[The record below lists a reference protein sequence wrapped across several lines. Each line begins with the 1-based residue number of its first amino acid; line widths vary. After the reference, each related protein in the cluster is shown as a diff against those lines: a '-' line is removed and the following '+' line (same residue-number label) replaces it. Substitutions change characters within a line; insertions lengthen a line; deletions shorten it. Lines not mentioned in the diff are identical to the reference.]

1 MMGRISVSLRDGL
14 NVTDYSSY
22 LPSIGLSVRMVH
34 PSPQKN

>member
-1 MMGRISVSLRDGL
+1 MMGRISASLRDGL

-34 PSPQKN
+34 TKPQKN